1 MRQTVFTILVISG
14 LSLPALPAGA
24 EVTISGFVNVGPFI
38 SSSTSGTTGTSNA
51 ITLANNQDSDRTK
64 DGFSKQGI
72 SSNNS
77 RINVDS
83 NLRLTP
89 WVSVLFR
96 YQVDISD
103 TGGALGNTGSPTVNT
118 YLVRSRNSFLGLGGP
133 WGKLKF
139 GTNENIYEQYLYEA
153 DPLDNAAGIGGNL
166 QIFGSPGYGVVF
178 DVGQMNLDPQK
189 GQAGF
194 YRRTDQ
200 NIWYDSPNMA
210 GVSFGAS
217 YSLNAFQKG
226 AVEQH
231 YKPQVI
237 SLGAQYKPA
246 YFPFYLNVA
255 YEIHKDM
262 FGTAVIAGNPNGGDT
277 SLDTGIKAQA
287 GVTVSFLTVGGI
299 IEQLKYTA
307 QGAANIS
314 AYTRTAFGVHAK
326 VILPFGYI
334 GANAAMAQDATYE
347 GVTMPGGIAT
357 DSGARFIGLGY
368 YHNLSEKAQLQLTGT
383 YLQNKASASYA
394 LPSGTT
400 ANYQTAGA
408 NHQCLYTGIKYS
420 F

>member
-1 MRQTVFTILVISG
+1 MRQTVIPILMICG
-14 LSLPALPAGA
+14 ISLPAASA
-24 EVTISGFVNVGPFI
+24 EVSINGFANVGPFI

-51 ITLANNQDSDRTK
+51 ITLANNQDSDRIK
-64 DGFSKQGI
+64 GGFWKQGI

-83 NLRLTP
+83 SLSLAP

-96 YQVDISD
+96 YQFDISD
-103 TGGALGNTGSPTVNT
+103 TGGALGNTGSSSVNT
-118 YLVRSRNSFLGLGGP
+118 YLLRSRNSFLGLGGR
-133 WGKLKF
+133 WGTLKF

-153 DPLDNAAGIGGNL
+153 DPIDNAAGIGGNL

-200 NIWYDSPNMA
+200 NIWYDSPDMA

-217 YSLNAFQKG
+217 YSLNAFQRG
-226 AVEQH
+226 AMEQH

-237 SLGAQYKPA
+237 SLGAQYKPS
-246 YFPFYLNVA
+246 YFPFYVNVA

-277 SLDTGIKAQA
+277 SRDTALKGQA
-287 GVTVSFLTVGGI
+287 GVTLYFLTLGAI
-299 IEQLKYTA
+299 IEQLHYTVE
-307 QGAANIS
+307 GAANIS
-314 AYTRTAFGVHAK
+314 AYTRVAFGVHAK
-326 VILPFGYI
+326 VTLPFGYI

-347 GVTMPGGIAT
+347 GVTMPSGTAT

-368 YHNLSEKAQLQLTGT
+368 FHNVNAKTQLQLTGT